1 MFAVRVIRRSDCE
14 TILNAN
20 VILSF
25 IKSTLAPPLRN
36 IAMRYTNL
44 RKFDK
49 IARGR

>member
-20 VILSF
+20 VTFFHKINFGS
-25 IKSTLAPPLRN
+25 PLRN